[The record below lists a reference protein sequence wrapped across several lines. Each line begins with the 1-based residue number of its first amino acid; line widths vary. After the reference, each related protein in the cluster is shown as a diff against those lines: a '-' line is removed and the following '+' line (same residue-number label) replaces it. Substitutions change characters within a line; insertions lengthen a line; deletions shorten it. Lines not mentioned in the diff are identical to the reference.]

1 MDKLVALGVIILLI
15 ILGPLLGI
23 WVINTLFDVQNP
35 YDFWHWLAV
44 ALSGFAF
51 GFKGSNSSSS

>member
-1 MDKLVALGVIILLI
+1 MDKLFLLAIIVALIV
-15 ILGPLLGI
+15 LGPLLGI

-51 GFKGSNSSSS
+51 GFKGSSSSS